1 MKLRLNIKCDNEIEV
16 EDKLFLP
23 EEIEDVTEK
32 EELCWKSTKREKN
45 KII

>member
-32 EELCWKSTKREKN
+32 KRSVGSLRKREKN